1 MEREMRK
8 IVLTLGA
15 AVVALTALQATDA
28 QAGGKKHFHSKH
40 YKPYW
45 HSYYGHRYHYG
56 RKCFWKRKKVYGHYG
71 WYWKRYRVCV
81 PRYKRHYY
89 Y

>member
-28 QAGGKKHFHSKH
+28 QAGGKKHFHFKH
-40 YKPYW
+40 HKPYW
-45 HSYYGHRYHYG
+45 HSYYGHRYH
-56 RKCFWKRKKVYGHYG
+56 
-71 WYWKRYRVCV
+71 
-81 PRYKRHYY
+81 
-89 Y
+89 